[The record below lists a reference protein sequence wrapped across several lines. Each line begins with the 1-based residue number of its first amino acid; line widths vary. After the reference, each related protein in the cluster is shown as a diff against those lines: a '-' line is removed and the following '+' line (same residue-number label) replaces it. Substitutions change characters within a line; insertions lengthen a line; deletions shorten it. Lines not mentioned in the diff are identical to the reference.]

1 MHVPV
6 LLEESM
12 GFLNVRPGGTYI
24 DVTLGGGGHAEAILE
39 RLGNGRLLG
48 IDRDPQA
55 VARTSERLRP
65 FKEKLV
71 VMQGNM
77 AQIVDLHRASGLPP
91 ADGLLADLGISS
103 WQIEDPARGF
113 SFDRSGPLDMRMDPG
128 DPLTAAELVN
138 ECPEQDMADLIF
150 QLGEERHSRRIAR
163 AIVKARPI
171 RTTAELAQ
179 AVRGAIPS
187 GAGLHHLDPATRT
200 FMALRLA
207 VNHEME
213 NLESFLSR
221 ALAVLAPRGRA
232 AIISFHSLED
242 RMVKQTLV
250 RWRNEGRALILTKK
264 AVRPGEE
271 EMRENPRS
279 RSAKLRAAEKAA
291 A

>member
-6 LLEESM
+6 LLPEALE
-12 GFLNVRPGGTYI
+12 FLNVRPGGTYI
-24 DVTLGGGGHAEAILE
+24 DATLGGGGHAEGILQ
-39 RLGNGRLLG
+39 RLGGGRLLG
-48 IDRDPQA
+48 IDRDPEA
-55 VARTSERLRP
+55 MARTGERLRP

-71 VMQGNM
+71 MMHGNM
-77 AQIVDLHRASGLPP
+77 AQIGELHRASGLAP

-113 SFDRSGPLDMRMDPG
+113 SFDRPGPLDMRMDPEE
-128 DPLTAAELVN
+128 PLTAAEFVN
-138 ECPEQDMADLIF
+138 RRPEQDLADLIF
-150 QLGEERHSRRIAR
+150 RLGEEQHSRRIAR

-187 GAGLHHLDPATRT
+187 GAGLRHLHPATRT

-207 VNHEME
+207 VNQEME
-213 NLESFLSR
+213 NLDGFLSQV
-221 ALAVLAPRGRA
+221 LQVLAPQGRLV
-232 AIISFHSLED
+232 IISFHSLED
-242 RMVKQTLV
+242 RRVKRALV
-250 RWRNEGRALILTKK
+250 SWREEGRASILTKK
-264 AVRPGEE
+264 VVRPGEE
-271 EMRENPRS
+271 EMRANPRS